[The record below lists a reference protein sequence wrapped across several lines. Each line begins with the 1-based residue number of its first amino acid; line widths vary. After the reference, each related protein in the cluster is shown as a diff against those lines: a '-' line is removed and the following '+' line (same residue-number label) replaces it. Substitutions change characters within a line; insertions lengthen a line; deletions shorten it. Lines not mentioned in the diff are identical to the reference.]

1 MLVFTFLTGTCT
13 ALVAPA
19 WQSIVPQV
27 MPKENL
33 GPAVA
38 ANSVGVNI
46 SRAVGPAV
54 GGVAPPHELSR
65 YWDETDIA
73 FVSHHAA
80 GFMGTRPSPVDMA
93 CHELSFEQSAS

>member
-1 MLVFTFLTGTCT
+1 
-13 ALVAPA
+13 
-19 WQSIVPQV
+19 

-93 CHELSFEQSAS
+93 CHELSFEQSASYAASREYSCALRFLPKFTLGTQGWR